1 MPPRPSPVGAL
12 RCGAL
17 QRQGLP
23 SSSGLEPLRAAEAA
37 CLVLWAHCSD
47 PRRGEQHT
55 ILLLQT
61 RPALRDQYLP
71 CMAGLHTLSGE
82 HTWMQHAPCPQFP
95 ELMSQFSF
103 SISTRFLKASF
114 CYNLLS
120 QLGVA
125 TGEGGEF
132 LCQENICFAGQR
144 DLSDDLRLLRLLF
157 SSPLPS
163 WNHLGV
169 Y

>member
-1 MPPRPSPVGAL
+1 MALTEDQGLPTAILSAPPQSPPRRGHRCLGDKAGASPPSPVGAL

-37 CLVLWAHCSD
+37 CRVLWAHCSD

-61 RPALRDQYLP
+61 RPALRDQCLP

-82 HTWMQHAPCPQFP
+82 HTWMQHARCPQFP

-114 CYNLLS
+114 CYNL
-120 QLGVA
+120 
-125 TGEGGEF
+125 
-132 LCQENICFAGQR
+132 
-144 DLSDDLRLLRLLF
+144 
-157 SSPLPS
+157 
-163 WNHLGV
+163 
-169 Y
+169 